1 MVPVSIQ
8 LEVRDLTQMITE
20 EGESANGDN
29 GFAGK
34 GFGGF
39 KMNKKNAGGALSSLE
54 GQGRLHRSGCVQSPI
69 RFVLWVILKEDSC

>member
-39 KMNKKNAGGALSSLE
+39 KMNKKMQVG
-54 GQGRLHRSGCVQSPI
+54 HCPV
-69 RFVLWVILKEDSC
+69 

>member
-39 KMNKKNAGGALSSLE
+39 KMNKKMQSSLE
-54 GQGRLHRSGCVQSPI
+54 GQGRLHRSGCVQSPF